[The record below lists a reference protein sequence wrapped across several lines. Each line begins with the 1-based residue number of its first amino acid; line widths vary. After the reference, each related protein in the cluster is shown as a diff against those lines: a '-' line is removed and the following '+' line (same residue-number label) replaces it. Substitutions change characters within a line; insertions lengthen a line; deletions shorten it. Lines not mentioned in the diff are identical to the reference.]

1 MAKDIINYENEIE
14 DLENELKDPDL
25 TESRKNEIDTQLEK
39 LYIIEDFMLKN
50 RNYYDIEALQAYLDL
65 GHDITEIENGDFEEA
80 YQGRY
85 SSDEDFVEELLIET
99 GDLPENLPSYIHI
112 DWEATARDIMMD
124 YEEEN
129 GYYFRSY

>member
-1 MAKDIINYENEIE
+1 MAKDITNYENEIE

-99 GDLPENLPSYIHI
+99 GDLPNDLPSYIRI

-129 GYYFRSY
+129 GYYFKIY